1 MDSNQTLAKIFDAPL
16 RSDLKLYDVAGQVL
30 FPLYGED
37 NYPTSSQSFYL
48 IQMNTPNTPNT
59 HRVLGVRISI
69 FPISEDRM
77 CEYLRAALTFAVE
90 QFDSQAH
97 PLNDGDSLGV
107 PITFTHKEI
116 A

>member
-1 MDSNQTLAKIFDAPL
+1 MDSNQSLARTFDAQL

-48 IQMNTPNTPNT
+48 IQMNTPNT

-69 FPISEDRM
+69 SPISEDRM
-77 CEYLRAALTFAVE
+77 CEYFRAALTFAVE

-97 PLNDGDSLGV
+97 PLNEGDSLGV
-107 PITFTHKEI
+107 PITFTPKEE